1 LSFELIRPLPYCPGC
16 GHLLITEGLAQAVD
30 KLGWRA
36 EDIILVTDIG
46 CVGLADRYFPCHT
59 IHGLH
64 GRSVALGAGIRLG
77 MEDDSKHIVVLQGD
91 GGATIGLQHIMEG
104 ARLNLDLTVIIHN
117 NMLYGMTGGQSS
129 GLTPINYRTT
139 TEAEGPSSAGY
150 DLPGLAN
157 QAGAPYTSRVIGKG
171 NIAGHLAE
179 ALEKPGFSLI
189 EVLEYC
195 TSYGLRY
202 NPGEKLQGI
211 LKKMD
216 RETGS
221 WENARDDQYRPERR
235 TGLSSLFNQLAG
247 FASRYSHSLERPIS
261 IVLGGSAGEGIQT
274 AAWVLANAGMVAGL
288 EVSKKGI
295 YPVTVGSG
303 FSTSEIILSP
313 DPINFTGIVDPD
325 VVIVV
330 SEDGLQSNIE
340 TISNMNKG
348 ILVIDDSLTAP
359 ETGARVI
366 SGNFRGEVGSR
377 GAALCAIAFWLR
389 KEEVIPVDALLD
401 ASGASK
407 HSESMVKSI
416 NASGNL

>member
-1 LSFELIRPLPYCPGC
+1 
-16 GHLLITEGLAQAVD
+16 LAKAVD

-64 GRSVALGAGIRLG
+64 GRAVALGTGIRLG
-77 MEDDSKHIVVLQGD
+77 LEDDSKHIVALQGD

-129 GLTPINYRTT
+129 GLTPVNYRTT
-139 TEAEGPSSAGY
+139 TEKEGPSSAGY
-150 DLPGLAN
+150 DLPGLAH

-171 NIAGHLAE
+171 NITDDLAE
-179 ALEKPGFSLI
+179 ALEIPGFSLI

-202 NPGEKLQGI
+202 NPGEKLQCI
-211 LKKMD
+211 LEKMG

-221 WENARDDQYRPERR
+221 WKYERDDHYHPERR
-235 TGLSSLFNQLAG
+235 TGLSSLFDQLAG
-247 FASRYSHSLERPIS
+247 FAGKYRCSLKKPVS
-261 IVLGGSAGEGIQT
+261 IVLGGSAGEGVQT
-274 AAWVLANAGMVAGL
+274 AARILANAGMIAGL

-313 DPINFTGIVDPD
+313 DRINFTGIVDPD
-325 VVIVV
+325 VVIIV
-330 SEDGLQSNIE
+330 SDEGLQSNIE
-340 TISNMNKG
+340 VISNMNKG
-348 ILVIDDSLTAP
+348 LLVIDDSLTAP

-366 SGNFRGEVGSR
+366 SGNFRGKAGKR

-389 KEEVIPVDALLD
+389 KEEIIPVDALLD
-401 ASGASK
+401 ASGVSK

-416 NASGNL
+416 DASGNCNK